1 VLNDTPTFKPGADQP
16 VLQAR
21 GLTKGF
27 SESVNKPV
35 LFEGLSFE
43 LAAGQSV
50 ALLGESGCGKS
61 TLLNLIAG
69 LEPIDSGEVSVLG
82 QPMLAGDADT
92 AALLRRQHIGFVFQA
107 FHLLPQLDCI
117 NNVMV
122 PLLLQQRG
130 LNEAREL
137 ALSALRRVGLEHQA
151 TAPVSRLSGGE
162 QQRAALARAIVHSP
176 ALILADEPT
185 GNLDA
190 HHAAQVMSLLID
202 LTRDHGCAL
211 LMVTH
216 SESAASSCD
225 YRWHLRGGRL
235 HVAPEAT
242 RV

>member
-1 VLNDTPTFKPGADQP
+1 MLNDTPTFKPGAGQP
-16 VLQAR
+16 VLQAH
-21 GLTKGF
+21 GLKKSF
-27 SESVNKPV
+27 SESASQRV
-35 LFEGLSFE
+35 LFEDLSFE
-43 LAAGQSV
+43 LAAGESV

-69 LEPIDSGEVSVLG
+69 LEPLDSGEVRVRG
-82 QPMLAGDADT
+82 QLMLARDAEN

-130 LNEAREL
+130 LDEAREL
-137 ALSALRRVGLEHQA
+137 ALSALRRVGLVHQA

-162 QQRAALARAIVHSP
+162 QQRAALARAVVHSP

-190 HHAAQVMSLLID
+190 SHAAQVMNLLID
-202 LTRDHGCAL
+202 LTRDQGCAL

-216 SESAASSCD
+216 SESAAGSCD
-225 YRWHLRGGRL
+225 SRWHLEGGRL
-235 HVAPEAT
+235 QVAPEAT

>member
-1 VLNDTPTFKPGADQP
+1 MSGAGQP

-21 GLTKGF
+21 GLTKSF
-27 SESVNKPV
+27 SESAARRV
-35 LFEGLSFE
+35 LFEDLSFE
-43 LAAGQSV
+43 IAGGQSV

-69 LEPIDSGEVSVLG
+69 LEPIDGGEISVLG
-82 QPMLAGDADT
+82 QPVHAHDANS
-92 AALLRRQHIGFVFQA
+92 AALLRRLHIGFVFQA

-130 LNEAREL
+130 LDEARQR
-137 ALSALRRVGLEHQA
+137 AQAALRRVGLEHQA

-190 HHAAQVMSLLID
+190 HHAAQVMNLLID
-202 LTRDHGCAL
+202 LTSDHGCAL

-225 YRWHLRGGRL
+225 SRWHLDGGRL
-235 HVAPEAT
+235 HVLAEAS